1 MIRAIAVVLVIVGG
15 GAGFTAWRH
24 SVDEDARRQA
34 AVESSQVRSWARANT
49 AAGMSVLPKRVP
61 AADRSDLRRLERLPG
76 FHEYAMRCSSCH
88 VLPDPGAYDARR
100 WTGKVDEMKAHT
112 GRSGIMPPPESDME
126 AALRFLR
133 AASDTMRGT
142 GGR

>member
-1 MIRAIAVVLVIVGG
+1 MIRAIVAVLVLVGG
-15 GAGFTAWRH
+15 AAGLMAWRH
-24 SVDEDARRQA
+24 SVEEDARRQA

-61 AADRSDLRRLERLPG
+61 AADRSDLRRLKGLPG

-100 WTGKVDEMKAHT
+100 WTGKVDEMKVHT
-112 GRSGIMPPPESDME
+112 GRSGIMPPPESEME
-126 AALRFLR
+126 AALRFLQ
-133 AASDTMRGT
+133 AASETARGT
-142 GGR
+142 NGR